1 MLFLGKRDITLF
13 QSKRLFPVNNNRN
26 NKAQT
31 AAATHRATLQKLL
44 EHRLEVARA
53 KGDQTLIRQLEQ
65 EASYLN
71 LD

>member
-1 MLFLGKRDITLF
+1 
-13 QSKRLFPVNNNRN
+13 VNNNRN